1 MEQHL
6 RMPDFAQNVKQQADI
21 VRVIGEYITLKKSG
35 AQNYSGL
42 CPFHGEK
49 TPSFSVHVTRQFYH
63 CFGCGVSGDVF
74 KFVQEIEK
82 VSFPEAIKIVAQK
95 CGIALPKREFNSP
108 EEAAE
113 SRLRGRLLELH
124 EQATAYFEEQLKS
137 PEGARA
143 REYLTGRG
151 LKPETIAKFRIG
163 YAPEGFGGL
172 RDRLAGAAPPE
183 VLRASGLFSYKEQDV
198 EAKNGTGGRAYDR
211 FRKRITFPILNEG
224 GRVIAFTARALDA
237 EDKGGPKYLNSPE
250 TPLYSKGQVLFNLD
264 KARQAIRQQNFAL
277 LVEGQMDCISVFA
290 AGVTPVLATSGTAFT
305 EQQARLLRRY
315 TTRLV
320 VNFDP
325 DTAGANAAEKS
336 IALLTEEGFEVRVVT
351 LEGGLDPDRFV
362 RERGVQA
369 YAEALKSALRH
380 SEYLI
385 ERARKLFPVR
395 TAQGKVEAVNFL
407 LPHIRRMPDVI
418 AKVEFAKDIGDK
430 LGIDA
435 ALLRE
440 KLKQATG
447 QRQGQIPAM
456 KVSNLSECERV
467 LVRALAGSLDSE
479 TFCRAAEAMT
489 TQVEHFEGLGIVT
502 TLEELARRQQPD
514 PLEAASDQGRG
525 MVAQLLMRESEPVTR
540 HELESALM
548 TLEQHSIERRQRR
561 LRSAIAEMERR
572 GDLAGVTALIT
583 ERMELDRRLRELDR
597 QLRELLGKE

>member
-1 MEQHL
+1 MS
-6 RMPDFAQNVKQQADI
+6 DFAQSVKQQADI
-21 VRVIGEYITLKKSG
+21 VRVVGEYITLKKSG

-82 VSFPEAIKIVAQK
+82 VSFPEAVRIVAQK

-113 SRLRGRLLELH
+113 SRLRRQLLELH
-124 EQATAYFEEQLKS
+124 EQATVFFEEQLRS
-137 PEGARA
+137 AEGARA

-151 LKPETIAKFRIG
+151 LKQETIAKFRIG

-172 RDRLAGAAPPE
+172 RDRLANAAAAD
-183 VLRASGLFSYKEQDV
+183 VLRASGLFSYKEQEGD
-198 EAKNGTGGRAYDR
+198 AKSGGGRIYDR

-224 GRVIAFTARALDA
+224 GSVIAFTARALDTD
-237 EDKGGPKYLNSPE
+237 EKGGPKYLNSPE
-250 TPLYSKGQVLFNLD
+250 TALYSKGQVLFNLD

-290 AGVTPVLATSGTAFT
+290 AGVTPVIATSGTAFT

-315 TTRLV
+315 TTRVV

-362 RERGVQA
+362 RERGIQA
-369 YAEALKSALRH
+369 YAEALKGAMRH
-380 SEYLI
+380 SDYLI

-407 LPHIRRMPDVI
+407 LPHIRRMPHAIVRD
-418 AKVEFAKDIGDK
+418 EFAQDAAQK
-430 LGIDA
+430 LGIDS
-435 ALLRE
+435 ALLRQE
-440 KLKQATG
+440 LKQAAAK
-447 QRQGQIPAM
+447 RQGRIQ
-456 KVSNLSECERV
+456 SGGTHLSECERV
-467 LVRALAGSLDSE
+467 LVRALAGAPGAE
-479 TFCRAAEAMT
+479 TLQRAREMLETQAEY
-489 TQVEHFEGLGIVT
+489 FEGLAVT
-502 TLEELARRQQPD
+502 TLLRELAGREDAD
-514 PLEAASDQGRG
+514 PLDAVSDPRERS
-525 MVAQLLMRESEPVTR
+525 MLAQLLMREGEPVSR
-540 HELESALM
+540 GELDSALI
-548 TLEQHSIERRQRR
+548 TLERHFVERRQRR
-561 LRSAIAEMERR
+561 VRGEIGEAERK
-572 GDLAGVTALIT
+572 GDLVQVTALIT

-597 QLRELLGKE
+597 RLEELVEQN